1 MSPIHVML
9 RLHVGEGRSRAGVP
23 AETSSSNGVPMPSTI
38 IVRYELKPECLPEHV
53 GLIEGVFDQLRAAA
67 PAGAH
72 YSVYRSADGYEF
84 THVGRYDTDEARAAA
99 TESEAFAR

>member
-1 MSPIHVML
+1 
-9 RLHVGEGRSRAGVP
+9 
-23 AETSSSNGVPMPSTI
+23 MPSTI
-38 IVRYELKPECLPEHV
+38 IVRYELKPECQAEHLD
-53 GLIEGVFDQLRAAA
+53 LIAGVFEQLRAAA

-99 TESEAFAR
+99 TESAAFARFTADISARCITPPHAVPQQVVQSYDAG